1 MADRHAR
8 QTAEH
13 LAISSQSVRFW
24 KTRNKS
30 SLGILD
36 HEKTGDAIAHTIDKA
51 KYNVL
56 SPVRGG
62 LFFVFFYSLFIEF
75 ETNTIRVSRIKLNN

>member
-1 MADRHAR
+1 MAYRHAR
-8 QTAEH
+8 QIAEH

-30 SLGILD
+30 SPGILD
-36 HEKTGDAIAHTIDKA
+36 HENTGGAIAHTIDKA
-51 KYNVL
+51 NVM

-62 LFFVFFYSLFIEF
+62 GFFFFFYAIY
-75 ETNTIRVSRIKLNN
+75 RV